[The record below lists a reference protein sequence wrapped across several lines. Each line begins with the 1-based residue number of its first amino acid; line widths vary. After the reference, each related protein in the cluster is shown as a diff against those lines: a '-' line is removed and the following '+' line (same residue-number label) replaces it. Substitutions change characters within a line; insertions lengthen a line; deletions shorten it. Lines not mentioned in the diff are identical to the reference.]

1 MPLSIFILKNSNGLK
16 KMFDH
21 TPNQEARFNKIPQN
35 DDCETL
41 LSQSSTDDYTK
52 KPKRP
57 LWHYGIS
64 SLFLLYSVIIFL
76 AGIWIGSHRLFDAD
90 SFCGGHVSHYS
101 PLVKERIG
109 LHYNL
114 QRFNGSFMK
123 LNAFRQPA
131 GPEVDAA
138 WGSLG
143 TDYRAFVVSPSD
155 GPRSGLT
162 PKTHVHISPQYG
174 GGYPANVEGLHHLHC
189 LNLLR
194 QALYYNYDYYHALG
208 QGAFSNADHVVRFHV
223 THCLDI
229 LRQQL
234 MCAVDVGVLGQVWTF
249 REDPSAFV
257 DFNTEHKCRNYDAVR
272 KWAEKRQLPEEVPPD
287 FLVPLGAEDV
297 VYEEIP

>member
-1 MPLSIFILKNSNGLK
+1 
-16 KMFDH
+16 
-21 TPNQEARFNKIPQN
+21 
-35 DDCETL
+35 
-41 LSQSSTDDYTK
+41 
-52 KPKRP
+52 
-57 LWHYGIS
+57 
-64 SLFLLYSVIIFL
+64 
-76 AGIWIGSHRLFDAD
+76 
-90 SFCGGHVSHYS
+90 
-101 PLVKERIG
+101 
-109 LHYNL
+109 
-114 QRFNGSFMK
+114 MK

-138 WGSLG
+138 WNSLG
-143 TDYRAFVVSPSD
+143 TDCASLPNPFPFASTHLSSTPLTSPDRAFVVSPSD

-174 GGYPANVEGLHHLHC
+174 GGYPANIEGLHHLHC

-208 QGAFSNADHVVRFHV
+208 AGAFSNADHVVRFHV

-257 DFNTEHKCRNYDAVR
+257 DFNTEHKCRDYEAVR
-272 KWAEKRQLPEEVPPD
+272 KWAEERQLPEEVPPD
-287 FLVPLGAEDV
+287 FLMPPGAGDV

>member
-1 MPLSIFILKNSNGLK
+1 MPLSIFILKNSKALK
-16 KMFDH
+16 TMFDH
-21 TPNQEARFNKIPQN
+21 TPKHEASFNRIPQN

-41 LSQSSTDDYTK
+41 LSQANADDYTK

-57 LWHYGIS
+57 LWHYAIS
-64 SLFLLYSVIIFL
+64 SLFLLYSILICL
-76 AGIWIGSHRLFDAD
+76 AGMWIGTHRLFDAD
-90 SFCGGHVSHYS
+90 SFCARHVSHYS
-101 PLVKERIG
+101 PVVKEGVG

-114 QRFNGSFMK
+114 QHFNGSFMK

-138 WGSLG
+138 WDSLG

-155 GPRSGLT
+155 GHRSGLT
-162 PKTHVHISPQYG
+162 PKTHVHISPRYG

-208 QGAFSNADHVVRFHV
+208 LGAFSNDDHIVRFHV

-234 MCAVDVGVLGQVWTF
+234 MCSVDVGVLGQVWTF
-249 REDPSAFV
+249 REDPNAFV
-257 DFNTEHKCRNYDAVR
+257 DFNTEHKCRDYEAVR
-272 KWAEKRQLPEEVPPD
+272 KWAEERQLPEVVPPD
-287 FLVPLGAEDV
+287 FLMPPGADDV

>member
-1 MPLSIFILKNSNGLK
+1 MPLSILILKKSNTLK
-16 KMFDH
+16 AMFDG
-21 TPNQEARFNKIPQN
+21 TSKFEASFDKIPQN

-41 LSQSSTDDYTK
+41 LSQPSSEDYTK
-52 KPKRP
+52 KPKRY
-57 LWHYGIS
+57 LYHYSVII
-64 SLFLLYSVIIFL
+64 LFLLYSVLICST
-76 AGIWIGSHRLFDAD
+76 GIWVGSHKIFDAD
-90 SFCGGHVSHYS
+90 SFCGRHVAHYS
-101 PLVKERIG
+101 PATKEGIG
-109 LHYNL
+109 LHYSL
-114 QRFNGSFMK
+114 QHFNGSFLK

-138 WGSLG
+138 WDSLG
-143 TDYRAFVVSPSD
+143 TDYRAFVVSASD

-208 QGAFSNADHVVRFHV
+208 QGAFSNADHIVKFHV

-234 MCAVDVGVLGQVWTF
+234 MCAVDVGVMGQVWTF
-249 REDPSAFV
+249 RKEPSAFV
-257 DFNTEHKCRNYDAVR
+257 DFNTEHKCRDYEAVR
-272 KWAEKRQLPEEVPPD
+272 KWAEERQLPEVVPPD
-287 FLVPLGAEDV
+287 FLVPPGAHDV